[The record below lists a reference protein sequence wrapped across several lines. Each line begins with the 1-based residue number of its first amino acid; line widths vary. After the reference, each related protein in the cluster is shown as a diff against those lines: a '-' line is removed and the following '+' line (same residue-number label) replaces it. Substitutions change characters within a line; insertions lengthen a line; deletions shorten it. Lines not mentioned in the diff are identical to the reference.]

1 MGEEGYAEGKRD
13 MGGGYE
19 KEMKGKKDDAN
30 EPAQRPIQRFDPE
43 RIGESE

>member
-1 MGEEGYAEGKRD
+1 MQKENGD

-30 EPAQRPIQRFDPE
+30 KSTQRPIQRFDPE
-43 RIGESE
+43 RIRESE